1 MFQLSFVWVVR
12 ADRIADDTVDNT
24 VGRHRIFLPYLAV
37 TSKPNGRIWG
47 QTLLFLPL
55 VLTFFSAVL
64 L

>member
-1 MFQLSFVWVVR
+1 
-12 ADRIADDTVDNT
+12 

-47 QTLLFLPL
+47 ETLLFLPL

>member
-1 MFQLSFVWVVR
+1 MFQLSFVRVVR
-12 ADRIADDTVDNT
+12 ADRIADDTA
-24 VGRHRIFLPYLAV
+24 GRHRIFLPYLAV

-47 QTLLFLPL
+47 QTLLFLPF